1 MSRSSSKK
9 SAFTL
14 IELLVVI
21 AIVSLLAA
29 LLLPA
34 LRKSRQAA
42 QNVVCLS
49 KLQQM
54 GLSSSMY
61 NSDNKE
67 HPLGPGWPPIN
78 VSTPVTHVPAHY
90 GPQATRP
97 FHDLAGIVTPQDYLV
112 RLNYIGGGKKAWEC
126 PRIDNNNIATYSGGL
141 SSRTGTYV
149 YQYASTY
156 LNGHYNS
163 AYHRKSPA
171 PNEIYRTFSGPYR
184 TFELKYPQQTW
195 LLFDAAMT
203 HVQSTSASLNADQL
217 GKALPTMFDFI
228 GQTNTPG
235 NLPVLG
241 GSWRRHRMTH
251 DTGLNTLNWDYSAK
265 FHSYDGWNLNSGEPN
280 TWDEHR
286 LRKGKHMTVFG
297 IYKKWE
303 NPS

>member
-1 MSRSSSKK
+1 MNRPFSDR

-21 AIVSLLAA
+21 AIISMLAA

-34 LRKSRQAA
+34 LRKARQSS

-54 GLSSSMY
+54 GLAASMY
-61 NSDNKE
+61 NSDNHE
-67 HPLGPGWPPIN
+67 HPMGPGWNPIN
-78 VSTPVTHVPAHY
+78 VSTPATYVPPHY
-90 GPQATRP
+90 GPKATRP
-97 FHDLAGIVTPQDYLV
+97 FRDLAGTVTPQDYLV
-112 RLNYIGGGKKAWEC
+112 RLNYIEGKKKAWEC
-126 PRIDNNNIATYSGGL
+126 PRIDNNSIATYSGGL

-156 LNGHYNS
+156 LHGHPN
-163 AYHRKSPA
+163 ATYHRNSPA

-184 TFELKYPQQTW
+184 TFEVKHPHQTW

-203 HVQSTSASLNADQL
+203 YVQATNASINTAQL

-235 NLPVLG
+235 NLPVAG
-241 GSWRRHRMTH
+241 GSWRSHRMTH
-251 DTGLNTLNWDYSAK
+251 DTGLNTLNWDFSAR
-265 FHSYDGWNLNSGEPN
+265 FHSYQGWNLNPGEPN

-286 LRKGKHMTVFG
+286 LRKGKHMTVFSR
-297 IYKKWE
+297 YAKNQ
-303 NPS
+303 NP